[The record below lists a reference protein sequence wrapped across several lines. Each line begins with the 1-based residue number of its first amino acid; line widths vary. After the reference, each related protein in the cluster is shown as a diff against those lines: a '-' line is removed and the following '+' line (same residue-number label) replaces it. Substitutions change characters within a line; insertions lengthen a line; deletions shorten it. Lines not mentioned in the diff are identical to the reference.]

1 MQLATRQLMACETVV
16 KTVNEFELA
25 TQELRQISCHVRV
38 DRARCGLR
46 RGEEIWS
53 TRDEL
58 PIQIAWEWTEIQRHV
73 VALFDPM
80 NILSNVALIDGDGHA
95 LARSRRM
102 LHLNNVVH
110 RLDWR
115 RSIDKTHSSP

>member
-1 MQLATRQLMACETVV
+1 MQMAAWQLMACETVV
-16 KTVNEFELA
+16 KTVNEFEIA
-25 TQELRQISCHVRV
+25 THDLRHVGRSVRV
-38 DRARCGLR
+38 DDARSGMRSGQEVWAADCG
-46 RGEEIWS
+46 GAS
-53 TRDEL
+53 
-58 PIQIAWEWTEIQRHV
+58 IQIAWEWTEIQPAV

-80 NILSNVALIDGDGHA
+80 NIICNVDLIDGEGHA

-115 RSIDKTHSSP
+115 GALA